1 MSTQLVETPEA
12 RVREGIE
19 QCLEACHGSA
29 DPLARLA
36 EYVENLKAGG
46 WWESEIHRVE
56 LAVLK
61 MLVALRIPDVGEHG
75 SDTPG
80 YW

>member
-1 MSTQLVETPEA
+1 MSTQLVEAPEA
-12 RVREGIE
+12 RVREAVE

-36 EYVENLKAGG
+36 EYVEKLKAEG
-46 WWESEIHRVE
+46 WWESEIHCVE

-61 MLVALRIPDVGEHG
+61 MLVALNTPDDGEHG

>member
-1 MSTQLVETPEA
+1 MRAQQVEGSEA

-29 DPLARLA
+29 DPLAKLA
-36 EYVENLKAGG
+36 ECVEKLKADG

-61 MLVALRIPDVGEHG
+61 MLVALRIPDLGEHR

-80 YW
+80 DS